1 MLGTYVVR
9 IEEVNEEQPVAA
21 ANGAKKHLKAITD
34 GSESKKRKKDVMSK
48 NGANE
53 SAVKSTVKDADENG
67 SEDEDGFALPG
78 RNKKAVHSLEQSP
91 SKSPTVTRYICL
103 TSSGVKRERSLS
115 WFLQEK
121 KEETFL

>member
-1 MLGTYVVR
+1 VR

-78 RNKKAVHSLEQSP
+78 RNKKAVHSLGQSP
-91 SKSPTVTRYICL
+91 SKSLTVTRYICL

>member
-1 MLGTYVVR
+1 MR

-34 GSESKKRKKDVMSK
+34 GSESKKRKKDDMSK

-103 TSSGVKRERSLS
+103 TSSGVKRERCSLS
-115 WFLQEK
+115 WFLQGK
-121 KEETFL
+121 KEEAFL